1 MIFALVI
8 DDNTET
14 TDALIQK
21 KALKIVG
28 II

>member
-8 DDNTET
+8 DDNKET

-28 II
+28 IN

>member
-8 DDNTET
+8 DDNKET